1 MTRRITIGLVAV
13 LALLLTACEINIDYD
28 LLLNADGSSEM
39 QTDIVYDQAASEML
53 GPPSAFL
60 EEVEADTGGDI
71 PGVRVI
77 DSSTD
82 DSDPDAQ
89 RVSVTLAADDAA
101 GLDALVRDSFSGS
114 FTEQG
119 DDVYELFLR
128 AEDASMDGEMD
139 FGMDFMSGSMVI
151 RHDGQRESLTGGEE
165 ADSQTVTWD
174 PFGPQDLRMVV
185 DLGAGGSAGSGAGFG
200 LGMVLLIMGGLLALV
215 IIGVVVFLVV
225 RRSGGEAAPAAA
237 GPMTGPM
244 AGEVDAM
251 QTPPAG
257 GAAWGGS
264 PQQPHPQPGNWDQQA
279 QPSTPPADQSQAA
292 EQPGGWDQPAPQQTP
307 QQPTSPPG
315 GPEQTGKQQPP
326 PGSWAPPQ
334 VPGQANNPDQP
345 DDTGHQPPP
354 DRG

>member
-1 MTRRITIGLVAV
+1 MTRRITLGLVAA
-13 LALLLTACEINIDYD
+13 LALLLTACEINVDYD
-28 LLLNADGSSEM
+28 LLLHSDGSSEM
-39 QTDIVYDQAASEML
+39 QTDIVYDEAAAEML

-60 EEVEADTGGDI
+60 DEVEADTGGDI

-77 DSSTD
+77 DSSAD

-101 GLDALVRDSFSGS
+101 GLDALVRDSFAGS
-114 FTEQG
+114 FTHQG

-139 FGMDFMSGSMVI
+139 IGMDFMSGSMVV
-151 RHDGQRESLTGGEE
+151 RHDGQRDSVSGGDEV
-165 ADSQTVTWD
+165 DSQTVNWD

-185 DLGAGGSAGSGAGFG
+185 DLGAGGSAGSAGFAFG
-200 LGMVLLIMGGLLALV
+200 LGTVLLIVLGLLALV

-225 RRSGGEAAPAAA
+225 RRSGGEAPPASA

-279 QPSTPPADQSQAA
+279 QPSTPAADEPSSP
-292 EQPGGWDQPAPQQTP
+292 EPSGGWDHPAPQQP
-307 QQPTSPPG
+307 SPSPEPTSPPD
-315 GPEQTGKQQPP
+315 EQQPGP
-326 PGSWAPPQ
+326 WAPPAA
-334 VPGQANNPDQP
+334 PGPPQG
-345 DDTGHQPPP
+345 DTGGGTEDGTDRRDPPP
-354 DRG
+354 PTP